1 MPGFL
6 PITPAV
12 RREPFD
18 DPAWLSDLKLDG
30 FRGRRQDRRAHAVE
44 GRQPHEAVQG
54 VARWLAPGH
63 VFDGEIVALGD
74 AGRPVFNDLD
84 CSSTGTRG
92 AARRA
97 MRLRENHW

>member
-6 PITPAV
+6 PIIPAV

-74 AGRPVFNDLD
+74 AGRPVFNDLMF
-84 CSSTGTRG
+84 
-92 AARRA
+92 ARRA
-97 MRLRENHW
+97 PSYVAFDVLIAAGQDV